1 MLTLFHLL
9 PNLMHF
15 NPTLYLKNERIFF
28 TGIILFFFS
37 ISLSAQTIEKDTTEL
52 SYVRPSEKSKQKET
66 IRLLKKEKRK
76 AEKVTK
82 NLKSKING
90 PNTSLSALEQDVVN
104 KTDQRIDSLS
114 KVINEKKGNKKGK
127 SNEKVT
133 GKGRVLKNEQLQK
146 AEKEAVSN
154 LKGTGEG
161 KELQNKL
168 KKEDLNIVDS
178 SAIANNK
185 YISTT
190 GNLYQLKDLSTDS
203 LKEVVQD
210 TIKIRVKSEAKER
223 ATAEAMK
230 IEGAGEAKEILDQV
244 KGFKA
249 DSASADKIAETL
261 ANKTEYGKDLGKL
274 NGQQD
279 ALSQAKEQS
288 AGMGKEMKAMQD
300 QAKALQDQEQMQRY
314 AKEKAAKLANADFAK
329 FAPQIQQAQ
338 QQFTQYKKKMEWV
351 KEGSGKNA
359 NSLKDEPFG
368 KRLIYGGNFQIPEL
382 DPFSVVAAPFVA
394 YRINK
399 KFSSGVS
406 VSYKSIIGKNDL
418 KSKSFGAE
426 VGYRVFT
433 DYKLIKNW
441 FAHGE
446 FERLSKV
453 VKNIDRDGTHTTW
466 QSNGYIGAGRQI
478 NAIKGLKI
486 NAMFLVNILHKDLKY
501 FDPNAFQFRFGVSR

>member
-1 MLTLFHLL
+1 MLIKTLFQINVQIFLL
-9 PNLMHF
+9 IGVVF
-15 NPTLYLKNERIFF
+15 
-28 TGIILFFFS
+28 LFS
-37 ISLSAQTIEKDTTEL
+37 SNSLQCQTISKDSTEF
-52 SYVRPSEKSKQKET
+52 SYVRPLKQPNQKHT
-66 IRLLKKEKRK
+66 LKLLQKEKRK
-76 AEKVTK
+76 AEKVSK
-82 NLKSKING
+82 NLKSKLKG
-90 PNTSLSALEQDVVN
+90 PNTSLSALEQDIVN
-104 KTDQRIDSLS
+104 KTDQRIDSLA
-114 KVINEKKGNKKGK
+114 KVINSKKVVRKLKGSDKVASEGK
-127 SNEKVT
+127 SA
-133 GKGRVLKNEQLQK
+133 KNEQIQK
-146 AEKEAVSN
+146 VEKETVGK
-154 LKGTGEG
+154 LKSTKEG
-161 KELQNKL
+161 KELEDKL
-168 KKEDLNIVDS
+168 QKSNLNVMDS
-178 SAIANNK
+178 SALTNNK
-185 YISTT
+185 YISTAN
-190 GNLYQLKDLSTDS
+190 NLYQMKDVSADS
-203 LKEVVQD
+203 LKEMVKD
-210 TIKIRVKSEAKER
+210 TLKNRVEAEAKER

-230 IEGAGEAKEILDQV
+230 IEGAAEAKEILDEV

-261 ANKTEYGKDLGKL
+261 VNKTEYGKELGKL

-288 AGMGKEMKAMQD
+288 AAMDKEMKAMQD

-314 AKEKAAKLANADFAK
+314 AKEKAAKLANADLAK

-359 NSLKDEPFG
+359 NSLKDEPFS
-368 KRLIYGGNFQIPEL
+368 KRFIYGGNFQIPEL
-382 DPFSVVAAPFVA
+382 DPFSVVAAPFIG

-433 DYKLIKNW
+433 DYKVIKNW

-446 FERLSKV
+446 FERMSKV
-453 VKNIDRDGTHTTW
+453 IKNIDNDGTHTNW

-478 NAIKGLKI
+478 NAIKGIKI

-501 FDPNAFQFRFGVSR
+501 FDPDAFQFRFGVSK